1 MPQARSSTACYAPQL
16 CAGATRSM
24 WCGYPRRGRRGDMMN
39 VSMWAKAVKV
49 IPRVSKEEWN
59 ALDVIS
65 RWLIATR
72 SAVLVMTFISAAI
85 AGLLSAR
92 DGRFDLLLWVLVT
105 IGLLFAHAT
114 NNLVNDFTDHLKG
127 VDKDNYFRA
136 QYGPQPL
143 EHGLMTRGQAL
154 LYIAATGVVA
164 LAAGLVLVALR
175 GEATLALLAIGAFFV
190 LFYTWPLK
198 YIGLGEVAVI
208 LVWGPLMVGGGYYV
222 ITGQQSL
229 PVLFAS
235 LPVALAATTVLFG
248 KHIDK
253 LGDDAAKHIRT
264 LPVLLGERTA
274 RYTTIAMF
282 TLEYLLVIGLV
293 LSGYVSVLL
302 LVVLFALQWYVR
314 AIRVYATRGRRD
326 RHPNI
331 RPISG
336 RSGLPPSPFS
346 TPGAL
351 EACSCWAWQP
361 TWSHARL
368 GCCNC
373 RAEEEWK
380 SGNRAVDQNR

>member
-1 MPQARSSTACYAPQL
+1 
-16 CAGATRSM
+16 
-24 WCGYPRRGRRGDMMN
+24 MMN

-49 IPRVSKEEWN
+49 IPRVSKEEWT

-154 LYIAATGVVA
+154 LYIAVTGLIA
-164 LAAGLVLVALR
+164 LAAGAVLVAVR

-208 LVWGPLMVGGGYYV
+208 VVWGPLMVGGGYYV

-229 PVLFAS
+229 AVLFTS

-274 RYTTIAMF
+274 RYTTIVMF

-314 AIRVYATRGRRD
+314 AIRAYSHPRPTGPPPEYP
-326 RHPNI
+326 PNI
-331 RPISG
+331 WPLWFAAFAFQHTRRFGSLFLL
-336 RSGLPPSPFS
+336 GL
-346 TPGAL
+346 A
-351 EACSCWAWQP
+351 ADVV
-361 TWSHARL
+361 ARKIGL
-368 GCCNC
+368 L
-373 RAEEEWK
+373 
-380 SGNRAVDQNR
+380 